1 MHAQVERRS
10 TKNVVDLL
18 EELATT
24 NKASHETNKA
34 MVETN
39 KAMLETNK
47 AVVAEIKGVKDILSK
62 QVEAEKQKSG
72 GKSARALC
80 SWAVACTQK
89 PPPRRMHA
97 WAHVF

>member
-1 MHAQVERRS
+1 MYAQVERRS

-24 NKASHETNKA
+24 NKASIENNKAMNKA
-34 MVETN
+34 MV
-39 KAMLETNK
+39 
-47 AVVAEIKGVKDILSK
+47 AEIKRGNDILSK

-72 GKSARALC
+72 GKSARANALR
-80 SWAVACTQK
+80 SWAAAACTQK
-89 PPPRRMHA
+89 PRPRRMHA